1 MTGAQG
7 FERGVNEHADVA
19 DRELGDLGDL
29 LVAEVVLKFELQ
41 NFLLPRRKS
50 RDDAEEKSFRF
61 LALDPFVRRGIVAFL
76 SFENLVVEIS
86 HALFLSANVEGA
98 IAANREEPLRRRGIG
113 LPALVALQFDKR
125 FLDYIAGSVAI
136 AEDARGVLQE
146 GQLETTQEG
155 VEIVIGWDWFG
166 HAHKLFP
173 SSNAPAAEL
182 LGEISAGSGGV

>member
-19 DRELGDLGDL
+19 DREPGDLGDL

-182 LGEISAGSGGV
+182 LGEI

>member
-1 MTGAQG
+1 MTGAQS

-19 DRELGDLGDL
+19 DRELGELGDL

-182 LGEISAGSGGV
+182 LGEISARSGGV